1 MDDTQ
6 MPRQSSLL
14 VNSTVH
20 KKGQGKMIPA
30 GDRLDLRFC
39 AGWPDAAVSLWLY
52 RKLRFLSSPSQ
63 LPLPML
69 PPWSLLTGSLPT
81 KITSL
86 CVPALLTQKGTFQL
100 ANTPNLLLKN
110 NVGASMKHGNGQTF
124 RHPCVCL
131 TCRNLMLMNSTG
143 TALNGRPRT
152 GQRRRS
158 ARHSKLCQP
167 KTPTS

>member
-81 KITSL
+81 KIIFP
-86 CVPALLTQKGTFQL
+86 CVLAPLMRKGSSQLT
-100 ANTPNLLLKN
+100 NTPNSLLKS
-110 NVGASMKHGNGQTF
+110 NVDASKKHGNGQTF
-124 RHPCVCL
+124 QPPCVCL
-131 TCRNLMLMNSTG
+131 ICRNLTWKNSTDI
-143 TALNGRPRT
+143 ALDGRPRT
-152 GQRRRS
+152 GQQKHS